1 MNRLDFDTS
10 GLVIF
15 AKCEYIQEMFSR
27 QMANGDFKK
36 YYLCIVD
43 GTLSKK
49 SGIIDLPIARKKI
62 VSLKDVL
69 VLMVKPLLLITE
81 S

>member
-43 GTLSKK
+43 GTLSKN
-49 SGIIDLPIARKKI
+49 LA
-62 VSLKDVL
+62 
-69 VLMVKPLLLITE
+69 LLIYLLQE
-81 S
+81 KR

>member
-15 AKCEYIQEMFSR
+15 AKCEYIQEMLAGKW
-27 QMANGDFKK
+27 QMGILKNTI
-36 YYLCIVD
+36 YVLID

-49 SGIIDLPIARKKI
+49 SGIIDLPIARKKDSI
-62 VSLKDVL
+62 N
-69 VLMVKPLLLITE
+69 
-81 S
+81 